1 MDEFYRLN
9 ALPCSDDVVRVV
21 NVSAA
26 PAGATST
33 ELHRQPVVD
42 NNYFQVAASEPEATG
57 SDMSDQLVKTQIASH
72 PLYPNLVSAYIECQK
87 VIQLYHCY
95 YYLIFVF

>member
-9 ALPCSDDVVRVV
+9 ALPCSGDVVRVG

-26 PAGATST
+26 AVTST
-33 ELHRQPVVD
+33 ELHRHPVVD